1 MTRLSEAGKFGR
13 FVLVG
18 VVNTA
23 VHYAVYV
30 VAWQLLPYLAAHA
43 LAMVV
48 ALSCSY
54 LLNCRFTFHVRPR
67 LSTFLLYPASN
78 GVNLAVSTLAMWLLV
93 EVAGVHPLVAT
104 LLGGLAATPVT
115 YLVSRLILTFPNRT
129 ARFENPLT
137 MGRSW

>member
-1 MTRLSEAGKFGR
+1 MRGLSEAARFGR
-13 FVLVG
+13 FVAVG

-23 VHYAVYV
+23 VHYAVYL
-30 VAWQLLPYLAAHA
+30 VAWLVLPYLAAHV
-43 LAMVV
+43 LATAV

-78 GVNLAVSTLAMWLLV
+78 GVNVALSTLAMWLLV

-104 LLGGLAATPVT
+104 VLGGLVATPVT
-115 YLVSRLILTFPNRT
+115 YLVSRLILTLPGR
-129 ARFENPLT
+129 AVPAEKPLT
-137 MGRSW
+137 IGRS